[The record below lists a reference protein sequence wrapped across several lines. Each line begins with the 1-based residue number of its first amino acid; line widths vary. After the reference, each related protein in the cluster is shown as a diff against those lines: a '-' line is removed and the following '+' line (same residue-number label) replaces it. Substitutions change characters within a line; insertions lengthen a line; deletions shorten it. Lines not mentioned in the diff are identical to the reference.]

1 MSSLGRTATGK
12 APAAPRPASGLLRRG
27 GPAGRRGPRA
37 APPRRPRG
45 AGRRG
50 ARIAW
55 LFSAPFLVIFLGLYA
70 GPLLAGLG
78 MSVTDLRST
87 DVRDPFAVNGVGL
100 DNYTRLFQDEVMRRA
115 AANTAFFVVTAVPL
129 TILMGLAA
137 AVALHA
143 GIERFR
149 TPFRIGY
156 FLPHVTSI
164 VGIAVVW
171 RFLLDP
177 EAGLVNEGLA
187 WIGIDG
193 PAWLSDERTALPS
206 LVVMAAWRGFG
217 FDMVIFLAALQGIP
231 RDLYEAA
238 DVDGAGAWARFRSIT
253 LPMLRP
259 ALLFTTVYS
268 TIGFMQFMEEPLVM
282 TKGGPDNATLS
293 ASLAIYQQFG
303 VGNYGYAGAAASVLF
318 TVIIALTF
326 LQFRL
331 MRAKHH

>member
-1 MSSLGRTATGK
+1 M
-12 APAAPRPASGLLRRG
+12 
-27 GPAGRRGPRA
+27 
-37 APPRRPRG
+37 
-45 AGRRG
+45 
-50 ARIAW
+50 
-55 LFSAPFLVIFLGLYA
+55 
-70 GPLLAGLG
+70 
-78 MSVTDLRST
+78 
-87 DVRDPFAVNGVGL
+87 
-100 DNYTRLFQDEVMRRA
+100 
-115 AANTAFFVVTAVPL
+115 
-129 TILMGLAA
+129 
-137 AVALHA
+137 
-143 GIERFR
+143 
-149 TPFRIGY
+149 
-156 FLPHVTSI
+156 
-164 VGIAVVW
+164 W